1 MNNYLDQIVEE
12 IKKID
17 SKDLPE
23 NVTDK
28 SSVKILENQKVYVWT
43 RIYLKDE
50 IPDLTEGDDF
60 EIKYLMSNESLI
72 SKFIC
77 FGKSNLTKDHENQ
90 ILNYTP
96 ENDKKDLMPHD

>member
-28 SSVKILENQKVYVWT
+28 SSVKILENQKVYV
-43 RIYLKDE
+43 
-50 IPDLTEGDDF
+50 
-60 EIKYLMSNESLI
+60 
-72 SKFIC
+72 
-77 FGKSNLTKDHENQ
+77 
-90 ILNYTP
+90 
-96 ENDKKDLMPHD
+96 